1 MRTSP
6 MLTRRTPWLLALA
19 VVLLLSALDFHP
31 AGELHDVLDAAG
43 EGIYSQTARHPNA
56 PAHFEQ
62 FEAGQRPVCPFCLHQ
77 LRTGGA
83 HFQLAARLHAPSLA
97 GFGGLVSNPLLR
109 ERCAAPRGAR
119 DPPSA

>member
-1 MRTSP
+1 
-6 MLTRRTPWLLALA
+6 MLTRRTLWVLALTV
-19 VVLLLSALDFHP
+19 VVLLGALDLHP

-43 EGIYSQTARHPNA
+43 DGSFSRSAKHPNA

-62 FEAGQRPVCPFCLHQ
+62 YEAGQRPVCPFCLHQ

-83 HFQLAARLHAPSLA
+83 HPAMAARLQAPALA
-97 GFGGLVSNPLLR
+97 GFRGLILTPLLR

-119 DPPSA
+119 GPPSA